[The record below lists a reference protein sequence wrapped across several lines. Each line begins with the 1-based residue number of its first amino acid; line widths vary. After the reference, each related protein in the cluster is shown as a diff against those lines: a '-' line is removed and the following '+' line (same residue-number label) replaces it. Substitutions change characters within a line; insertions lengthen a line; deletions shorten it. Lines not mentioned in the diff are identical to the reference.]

1 MKRTNLILV
10 ILGVVSLLL
19 ASALAQQSLPPKP
32 GTYYC
37 YTSQYDPGGAI
48 VGSISYTPAFFGNI
62 ILDGKGN
69 YTLTRRKN
77 TGKYIFDKATGK
89 MTFTGDLKVMRYEN
103 DPSQKDR
110 FLLIYKELA
119 FVCGLSS
126 DGTKPGEPA
135 TGPAGKETKPQGSSS
150 GTASPASPLNEG
162 LTGKILATISYEYN
176 QFLGSV
182 FEFDLAKGTSST
194 LFGSGAAQ
202 RNPKGEIISFDK
214 NARLKL
220 TDKTGNKTIK
230 QLSDKVQFSFPD
242 LYPALS
248 NSGEYIAFN
257 QSDTLEVIN
266 RNGESIAEFP
276 GFVQPTWTPD
286 GRIVVVG
293 DGNSKRGLFLI
304 DKQFQGAQQITEG
317 YEEAQMPAVSPDGK
331 RIVFYSLEKVWIMD
345 LDGQNPVEAIT
356 GGRMTFP
363 TWSPDGKFLA
373 VNVILTDGAEKNYLF
388 IVNLATDKAFWVKD
402 NAGNRVNS
410 RNRISWTP

>member
-10 ILGVVSLLL
+10 ILSVISLLL
-19 ASALAQQSLPPKP
+19 ASALAQQLQPPKA

-37 YTSQYDPGGAI
+37 YTSQYDPSGAI

-69 YTLTRRKN
+69 YTLTMRKN
-77 TGKYIFDKATGK
+77 TGKYIFDKTTGK
-89 MTFTGDLKVMRYEN
+89 MTFTGDLKVMRYEI

-110 FLLIYKELA
+110 FVLIYKELA

-126 DGTKPGEPA
+126 DASKPNEPA
-135 TGPAGKETKPQGSSS
+135 KGNDSQSQGSSS
-150 GTASPASPLNEG
+150 GTAAPASKLNEG
-162 LTGKILATISYEYN
+162 LTGKLLLTISYEFN

-182 FEFDLAKGTSST
+182 FEFDLAKGTKNT
-194 LFGSGAAQ
+194 LFSSGAAQ
-202 RNPKGEIISFDK
+202 RNLKGEIIYFDK

-230 QLSDKVQFSFPD
+230 QFSDKVQFSFPD
-242 LYPALS
+242 LYPTLS
-248 NSGEYIAFN
+248 NSGEYIAYN
-257 QSDTLEVIN
+257 QGDTLEVIN

-276 GFVQPTWTPD
+276 GYVQPSWTPD
-286 GRIVVVG
+286 GRIVAVG

-304 DKQFQGAQQITEG
+304 DKQFKDVQQIVEG

-331 RIVFYSLEKVWIMD
+331 RIAFYNLEKVWTMN
-345 LDGQNPVEAIT
+345 LDGQNPVAAIT
-356 GGRMTFP
+356 GGRVTFP

-373 VNVILTDGAEKNYLF
+373 VNVINNDTVETNFVF
-388 IVNLATDKAFWVKD
+388 IVNLAADTAFWVKD
-402 NAGNRVNS
+402 AGGNRVPS